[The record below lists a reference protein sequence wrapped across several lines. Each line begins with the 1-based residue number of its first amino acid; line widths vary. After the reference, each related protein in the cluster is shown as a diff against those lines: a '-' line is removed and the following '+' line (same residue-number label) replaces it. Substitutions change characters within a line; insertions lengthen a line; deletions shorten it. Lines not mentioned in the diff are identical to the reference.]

1 MYFVL
6 WVEIYT
12 EDSWSSINDIRD
24 HFYKVAML
32 DSEFFFKEG

>member
-12 EDSWSSINDIRD
+12 EESWSSISDIRD
-24 HFYKVAML
+24 HFYNAML
-32 DSEFFFKEG
+32 DSEFFLKEG